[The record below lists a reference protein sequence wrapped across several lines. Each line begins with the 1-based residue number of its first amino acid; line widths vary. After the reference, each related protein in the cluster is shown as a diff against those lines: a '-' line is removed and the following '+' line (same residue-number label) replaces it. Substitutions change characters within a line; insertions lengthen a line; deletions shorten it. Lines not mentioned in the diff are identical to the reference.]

1 MLHVKNKYLY
11 ITTGILLFLYIFSF
25 IFQKSDKRK
34 SVKSSLINPS
44 YVNKIDSFEL
54 FDGDMEKLSFKK
66 NGDVWEI
73 HKVIDNKLQKLPAI
87 TKKVED
93 FLKTASEVV
102 NMYKISDT
110 FTENN
115 SFMILKPGYIQLKYA
130 VEDKIFEVFFGA
142 QDFSLSSRYV
152 MSGKSTAIYEI
163 SNFLDKYLTTSVQF
177 WCDSLLISQNVFG
190 KIQVS
195 DIQKNYVIFND
206 KIYTFSD
213 LQKLLD
219 LRHGGF
225 ISDFQ
230 KMQNEKNNEN
240 TFPNQKKKQNKD
252 ENDFEKS
259 ESKMEIFL
267 ELGNK
272 SQIILTLYQSKENSF
287 VQVESVY
294 ENSSGKKSVYNSQI
308 SLWTYNKI
316 KEITL

>member
-1 MLHVKNKYLY
+1 MLKLKNKYLY
-11 ITTGILLFLYIFSF
+11 IIALSLLFLYIFSF

-34 SVKSSLINPS
+34 SVKSALINPL

-54 FDGDMEKLSFKK
+54 FDGDKEKIIFKK
-66 NGDVWEI
+66 NQNVWEI
-73 HKVIDNKLQKLPAI
+73 YKDFDNSLQKIPAE
-87 TKKVED
+87 TKKIEN

-115 SFMILKPGYIQLKYA
+115 SFMILKPGNIQLKYTI
-130 VEDKIFEVFFGA
+130 DNKIYEIFFGA

-163 SNFLDKYLTTSVQF
+163 SNYLDNYLTTSVQF
-177 WCDSLLISQNVFG
+177 WCDSSLISQNVFG
-190 KIQVS
+190 KIQAS
-195 DIQKNYVIFND
+195 DIQKNYVIFDD
-206 KIYTFSD
+206 KMHTFSD

-225 ISDFQ
+225 VSNIQ
-230 KMQNEKNNEN
+230 KNQDEQILESANQGQKKNQNEN
-240 TFPNQKKKQNKD
+240 
-252 ENDFEKS
+252 S
-259 ESKMEIFL
+259 ISKMKIFL

-272 SQIILTLYQSKENSF
+272 NQITLNFIQEKENSF

-294 ENSSGKKSVYNSQI
+294 ENSYGEKFVYNSQI

>member
-1 MLHVKNKYLY
+1 MLKLKNKYLY
-11 ITTGILLFLYIFSF
+11 IIALSLLFLYIFSF

-34 SVKSSLINPS
+34 SVKSALINPL

-54 FDGDMEKLSFKK
+54 FDGDKEKIIFKK
-66 NGDVWEI
+66 NQNVWEI
-73 HKVIDNKLQKLPAI
+73 HKHFDNSLQKIPAE
-87 TKKVED
+87 TKKIEN

-115 SFMILKPGYIQLKYA
+115 SFMILKPGYIQLKYTI
-130 VEDKIFEVFFGA
+130 DNKIYEIFFGA

-163 SNFLDKYLTTSVQF
+163 SNYLDNYLTTSVQF
-177 WCDSLLISQNVFG
+177 WCDSSLISQNVFG
-190 KIQVS
+190 KIQAS
-195 DIQKNYVIFND
+195 DIQKNYVIFD
-206 KIYTFSD
+206 DEMHTFSD

-225 ISDFQ
+225 ISNIQ
-230 KMQNEKNNEN
+230 KNQDEQILESANQSQKKNQNEN
-240 TFPNQKKKQNKD
+240 
-252 ENDFEKS
+252 S
-259 ESKMEIFL
+259 ISKMKIFL

-272 SQIILTLYQSKENSF
+272 NQITLNFIQLKENSF

-294 ENSSGKKSVYNSQI
+294 ENSSGEKFIYNSQI

>member
-1 MLHVKNKYLY
+1 MLKLKNKYLY
-11 ITTGILLFLYIFSF
+11 IIALSLLFLYIFSF

-34 SVKSSLINPS
+34 SVKSALINPL

-54 FDGDMEKLSFKK
+54 FDGDKEKIIFKK
-66 NGDVWEI
+66 NQNVWEI
-73 HKVIDNKLQKLPAI
+73 HKDFDNSLQKIPAE
-87 TKKVED
+87 TKKIEN

-115 SFMILKPGYIQLKYA
+115 SFMILKPGYIQLKYTI
-130 VEDKIFEVFFGA
+130 DNKIYEIFFGA

-163 SNFLDKYLTTSVQF
+163 SNYLDNYLTTSVQF
-177 WCDSLLISQNVFG
+177 WCDSSLISQNVFG

-195 DIQKNYVIFND
+195 DIQKNYVIFDD
-206 KIYTFSD
+206 KMHTFSD

-225 ISDFQ
+225 ISNIQ
-230 KMQNEKNNEN
+230 KNQDEQILESANQSQKKNQNEN
-240 TFPNQKKKQNKD
+240 
-252 ENDFEKS
+252 S
-259 ESKMEIFL
+259 ISKMKIFL

-272 SQIILTLYQSKENSF
+272 NQITLNFIQVKENSF

-294 ENSSGKKSVYNSQI
+294 ENSSGEKFVYNSQI

>member
-1 MLHVKNKYLY
+1 MLKLKNNYLY
-11 ITTGILLFLYIFSF
+11 IIALSLLFLYIFSF

-34 SVKSSLINPS
+34 SVKSALINPL

-54 FDGDMEKLSFKK
+54 FDGDKEKIIFKK
-66 NGDVWEI
+66 NQNVWEI
-73 HKVIDNKLQKLPAI
+73 HKHFDNSLQKIPAES
-87 TKKVED
+87 KKIEN

-115 SFMILKPGYIQLKYA
+115 SFMILKPGYIQLKYTI
-130 VEDKIFEVFFGA
+130 DNKIYEIFFGA

-163 SNFLDKYLTTSVQF
+163 SNYLDNYLTTSVQF
-177 WCDSLLISQNVFG
+177 WCDSSLISQNVFG
-190 KIQVS
+190 KIQAS
-195 DIQKNYVIFND
+195 DIQKNYIIFDD
-206 KIYTFSD
+206 KMHTFSD

-225 ISDFQ
+225 VSNIQ
-230 KMQNEKNNEN
+230 KNQDEQILESANQSQKKNQNEN
-240 TFPNQKKKQNKD
+240 
-252 ENDFEKS
+252 S
-259 ESKMEIFL
+259 ISKMKIFL

-272 SQIILTLYQSKENSF
+272 NQITLNFIQLKENSF

-294 ENSSGKKSVYNSQI
+294 ENSSGEKFVYNSQI

>member
-1 MLHVKNKYLY
+1 MLRVKNKYLY
-11 ITTGILLFLYIFSF
+11 IIIVGLLFLYIFSF
-25 IFQKSDKRK
+25 IFQKSDKRTY
-34 SVKSSLINPS
+34 VKSSLINPS
-44 YVNKIDSFEL
+44 SVNKIDSFEL
-54 FDGDMEKLSFKK
+54 FDGDQEKITFRK
-66 NGDVWEI
+66 NGNVWEI
-73 HKVIDNKLQKLPAI
+73 IKIFDDNLQKLPAE
-87 TKKVED
+87 TKKIEN
-93 FLKTASEVV
+93 FLKTASQIV

-115 SFMILKPGYIQLKYA
+115 SFMILKPGFIQFKYFTG
-130 VEDKIFEVFFGA
+130 DKFYEIFFGA

-163 SNFLDKYLTTSVQF
+163 SNFLDNYLTTSVQF
-177 WCDSLLISQNVFG
+177 WCDSSLISQNVFG

-195 DIQKNYVIFND
+195 DIQKNYVIFDD
-206 KIYTFSD
+206 KMHIFSD

-225 ISDFQ
+225 ISNIQSNQD
-230 KMQNEKNNEN
+230 EKNPEN
-240 TFPNQKKKQNKD
+240 AYKNDHQNK
-252 ENDFEKS
+252 EY
-259 ESKMEIFL
+259 ESKMTIFL

-272 SQIILTLYQSKENSF
+272 NQITLNLFQLKDNSF

-294 ENSSGKKSVYNSQI
+294 QNEVGEKFVYNSQI

>member
-1 MLHVKNKYLY
+1 MLKLKNKYLY
-11 ITTGILLFLYIFSF
+11 IIALSLLFLYIFSF

-34 SVKSSLINPS
+34 SVKSALINPLF
-44 YVNKIDSFEL
+44 VNKIDSFEL
-54 FDGDMEKLSFKK
+54 FDGDKEKIIFKK
-66 NGDVWEI
+66 NQNVWEI
-73 HKVIDNKLQKLPAI
+73 HKDFDNSLQKIPAES
-87 TKKVED
+87 KKIEN

-115 SFMILKPGYIQLKYA
+115 SFMILKPGYIQLKYTI
-130 VEDKIFEVFFGA
+130 DNKIYEIFFGA

-163 SNFLDKYLTTSVQF
+163 SNYLDNYLTTSVQF
-177 WCDSLLISQNVFG
+177 WCDSSLISQNVFG
-190 KIQVS
+190 KIQAS
-195 DIQKNYVIFND
+195 DIQKNYVIFDD
-206 KIYTFSD
+206 KMHTFSD

-225 ISDFQ
+225 ISNIQ
-230 KMQNEKNNEN
+230 KNQDEQILESANQSQKKNQNEN
-240 TFPNQKKKQNKD
+240 
-252 ENDFEKS
+252 S
-259 ESKMEIFL
+259 ISKMKIFL

-272 SQIILTLYQSKENSF
+272 NQITLNFIQEKENSF

-294 ENSSGKKSVYNSQI
+294 ENSYGEKFVYNSQI

>member
-1 MLHVKNKYLY
+1 MLKLKNKYLY
-11 ITTGILLFLYIFSF
+11 IIALSLLFLYIFSF

-34 SVKSSLINPS
+34 SVKSALINPL

-54 FDGDMEKLSFKK
+54 FDGDKEKIIFKK
-66 NGDVWEI
+66 NQNVWEI
-73 HKVIDNKLQKLPAI
+73 HKDFDNSLQKIPAES
-87 TKKVED
+87 KKIEN

-115 SFMILKPGYIQLKYA
+115 SFMILKPGYIQLKYTI
-130 VEDKIFEVFFGA
+130 DTKIYEIFFGA

-163 SNFLDKYLTTSVQF
+163 SNYMDNYLTTSVQF
-177 WCDSLLISQNVFG
+177 WCDSSLISQNVFG
-190 KIQVS
+190 KIQAS
-195 DIQKNYVIFND
+195 DIQKNYVIFDD
-206 KIYTFSD
+206 KMHTFSD

-225 ISDFQ
+225 ISNIQ
-230 KMQNEKNNEN
+230 KNQDEQILESANQSQKKNQNEN
-240 TFPNQKKKQNKD
+240 
-252 ENDFEKS
+252 S
-259 ESKMEIFL
+259 ISKMKIFL

-272 SQIILTLYQSKENSF
+272 NQITLNFIQLKENSF

-294 ENSSGKKSVYNSQI
+294 ENSYGEKFVYNSQI

>member
-1 MLHVKNKYLY
+1 MLKLKNKYLY
-11 ITTGILLFLYIFSF
+11 IIALSLLFLYIFSF

-34 SVKSSLINPS
+34 SVKSALINPL

-54 FDGDMEKLSFKK
+54 FDGDKEKIIFKK
-66 NGDVWEI
+66 NQNVWEI
-73 HKVIDNKLQKLPAI
+73 HKDFDNSLQKIPAE
-87 TKKVED
+87 TKKIEN

-115 SFMILKPGYIQLKYA
+115 SFMILKPGYIQLKYTI
-130 VEDKIFEVFFGA
+130 DNKIYEIFFGA

-163 SNFLDKYLTTSVQF
+163 SNYLDNYLTTSVQF
-177 WCDSLLISQNVFG
+177 WCDSSLISQNVFG
-190 KIQVS
+190 KIQAS
-195 DIQKNYVIFND
+195 DIQKNYIIFDD
-206 KIYTFSD
+206 KMHTFSD

-225 ISDFQ
+225 VSNIQ
-230 KMQNEKNNEN
+230 KNQDEQILESANQSQKKNQNEN
-240 TFPNQKKKQNKD
+240 
-252 ENDFEKS
+252 S
-259 ESKMEIFL
+259 ISKMKIFL

-272 SQIILTLYQSKENSF
+272 NQITLNFIQVKENSF

-294 ENSSGKKSVYNSQI
+294 ENSSGEKFVYNSQI

>member
-1 MLHVKNKYLY
+1 MLKIKNKYLY
-11 ITTGILLFLYIFSF
+11 IIIVILIFLYVFSF
-25 IFQKSDKRK
+25 IFQRSDKRK
-34 SVKSSLINPS
+34 SLKSTLINPS
-44 YVNKIDSFEL
+44 YVNEIEYFEL
-54 FDGDMEKLSFKK
+54 FDGDKEKLIFQK
-66 NGDVWEI
+66 NGNVWEI
-73 HKVIDNKLQKLPAI
+73 HKNYENNIQKLPAESTI
-87 TKKVED
+87 IKD
-93 FLKTASEVV
+93 FFKTASGVV

-115 SFMILKPGYIQLKYA
+115 SFMILKPGYIQFKYTYK
-130 VEDKIFEVFFGA
+130 DKIYEIYFGA

-163 SNFLDKYLTTSVQF
+163 SNFLDNYLTTSVQF
-177 WCDSLLISQNVFG
+177 WCDSSLISQNVFG

-195 DIQKNYVIFND
+195 DIQKNYVIFDD
-206 KIYTFSD
+206 KMHIFSD

-225 ISDFQ
+225 ISNIQSNQDE
-230 KMQNEKNNEN
+230 QNPENAYKNDH
-240 TFPNQKKKQNKD
+240 QNK
-252 ENDFEKS
+252 EY
-259 ESKMEIFL
+259 ESKMTIFL

-272 SQIILTLYQSKENSF
+272 NQITLNLFQLKENSF

-294 ENSSGKKSVYNSQI
+294 QNEVGEKFVYNSQI

>member
-1 MLHVKNKYLY
+1 MLKLKNKYLY
-11 ITTGILLFLYIFSF
+11 IIALSLLFLYIFSF

-34 SVKSSLINPS
+34 SVKSALINPL

-54 FDGDMEKLSFKK
+54 FDGDKEKIIFKK
-66 NGDVWEI
+66 NQNVWEI
-73 HKVIDNKLQKLPAI
+73 HKYFDNNLQKIPAE
-87 TKKVED
+87 TKKIEN

-115 SFMILKPGYIQLKYA
+115 SFMILKPGYIQLKYTI
-130 VEDKIFEVFFGA
+130 DNKIYEIFFGA

-163 SNFLDKYLTTSVQF
+163 SNYMDNYLTTSVQF
-177 WCDSLLISQNVFG
+177 WCDSSLISQNVFG
-190 KIQVS
+190 KIQAF
-195 DIQKNYVIFND
+195 DIQKNYVIFDD
-206 KIYTFSD
+206 KMHTFSD

-225 ISDFQ
+225 ISNIQ
-230 KMQNEKNNEN
+230 KNQDEQILESANQSQKKNQNEN
-240 TFPNQKKKQNKD
+240 
-252 ENDFEKS
+252 S
-259 ESKMEIFL
+259 ISKMKIFL

-272 SQIILTLYQSKENSF
+272 NQITLNFIQEKENSF

-294 ENSSGKKSVYNSQI
+294 ENSSGEKFVYNSQI